1 MQASV
6 VAAGGNVGSKLQNH
20 RFPSGIAGFRKRVSG
35 VSNLCMVSR
44 GFCSESSPSSVEA
57 KIACSRMGMRTFSQS
72 EAKARS
78 VRAQAYGLCITFTL
92 VLGFSAYD
100 ILFFFTVLQLTVLE
114 LYW

>member
-57 KIACSRMGMRTFSQS
+57 KIACSRMGVRTFSQS

-100 ILFFFTVLQLTVLE
+100 IFFFTVLQLTVLE